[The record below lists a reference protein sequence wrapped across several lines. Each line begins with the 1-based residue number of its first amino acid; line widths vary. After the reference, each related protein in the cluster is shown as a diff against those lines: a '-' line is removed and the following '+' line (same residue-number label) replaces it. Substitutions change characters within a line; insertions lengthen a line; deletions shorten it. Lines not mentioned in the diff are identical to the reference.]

1 MIGTGHSFQSMSGVA
16 LLAAGLA
23 LSVLAKA
30 FGSWFL
36 EAVTGGRLI
45 AVTTV
50 LLQLSLKR
58 GDLLLQRFHLLLSGI
73 DLLSEAFY
81 LLLQQQNVIYQG
93 LEVFASYG
101 NQCVAGQQRAAP
113 IPYK

>member
-1 MIGTGHSFQSMSGVA
+1 MIGTGHFFQSMAGVA

-58 GDLLLQRFHLLLSGI
+58 GDLLLQRFHLLL
-73 DLLSEAFY
+73 EAFY

-93 LEVFASYG
+93 LEVFAS
-101 NQCVAGQQRAAP
+101 
-113 IPYK
+113 

>member
-1 MIGTGHSFQSMSGVA
+1 MNMIGTGHFFQSMSGVA

-50 LLQLSLKR
+50 L
-58 GDLLLQRFHLLLSGI
+58 
-73 DLLSEAFY
+73 
-81 LLLQQQNVIYQG
+81 
-93 LEVFASYG
+93 
-101 NQCVAGQQRAAP
+101 
-113 IPYK
+113 